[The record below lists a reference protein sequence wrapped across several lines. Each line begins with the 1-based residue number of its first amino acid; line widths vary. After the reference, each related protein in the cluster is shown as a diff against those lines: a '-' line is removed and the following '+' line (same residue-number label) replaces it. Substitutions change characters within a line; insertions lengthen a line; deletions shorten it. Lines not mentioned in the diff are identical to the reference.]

1 MGSQYDHRF
10 PFRFLKSK
18 QSGSYATPRIAR
30 PPSPPS
36 ETTEIL
42 DTDFDSDSVSD
53 DRDGFRR
60 RSEGSLGTE
69 SVTTASTPD
78 ELKTPDSAGLSGF
91 HFHIDDKP
99 MCGPEGPFL
108 FQSLSSPYRISDY
121 SMDIKSSVEIDLIFD
136 NEDAPDSATTPLY
149 SSASKLGPDRRDTPV
164 PRVVANPS
172 TPLQSVP
179 EEEHTSLRPDESK
192 VASWT
197 PQDVVTWLQNKSIDE
212 GIIEKFFIND
222 ISGSVLLDLQPDDL
236 KELDIQSFGKRHGLM
251 GSIRQ
256 LRNNISG
263 ESFEAAFPSTSEPV
277 SREPTPGSTI
287 AEVGVRSCNATPVAD
302 EDCAAA
308 NESLGQ
314 MTPYRL
320 SVSNKCFPN
329 STGARKAKIAENG
342 RGNKRDLLNI
352 SQGLPADS
360 LGSPVVVA
368 GDPGNAATAP
378 NMIKSPKSDVTAS
391 VVASSD
397 ALGPNQVTEMPISEK
412 TLQDVRPRDAQEN
425 VRHFIKLQRLSQLQP
440 VENPATPPKE
450 NFPSP
455 EADSPGNLAEKL
467 QKLPTL
473 RIPNDYDSSARSSK
487 FSPSLS
493 GQRTITPSVMRRRQG
508 LQESIPEQMTTPY
521 TSLFSPSDYYRQDP
535 HYGFTSQTPLSEMDV
550 PLTAIPIGP
559 VERVLSQSVPPNMRF
574 GYEGEY
580 APDPI
585 PRPISTKVEN
595 HRRKLSVNTSQSA
608 LRRLDEGRVMSPIET
623 PEDLEHTPRAAHC
636 RANPFTP
643 SGELSRDI
651 IHSGWVKKRKTK
663 NLVRH
668 EWSPRYCAL
677 RNTQR
682 GDERGT
688 ELAVYDRQMDADGDS
703 KALEYIDVDDYA
715 VACSSVASNSKLTAA
730 FKKTVLKRKDNTKGD
745 TAFAFSL
752 IPSPSGTSVS
762 DRKSIFQT
770 GKSHHF
776 AVNTRDERID
786 WMRELMLA
794 RALRRGR
801 DSGASLN
808 VNGTVVL

>member
-1 MGSQYDHRF
+1 MQ
-10 PFRFLKSK
+10 
-18 QSGSYATPRIAR
+18 
-30 PPSPPS
+30 
-36 ETTEIL
+36 
-42 DTDFDSDSVSD
+42 
-53 DRDGFRR
+53 
-60 RSEGSLGTE
+60 LGTD

-78 ELKTPDSAGLSGF
+78 ELPTPDSAGLSGF

-108 FQSLSSPYRISDY
+108 FQSLSNPYRISDH

-136 NEDAPDSATTPLY
+136 DDGPDSATTPLY

-179 EEEHTSLRPDESK
+179 EEEHTSLRPDESR

-197 PQDVVTWLQNKSIDE
+197 PQDVVAWLQKMSIDE

-251 GSIRQ
+251 SSIRQ
-256 LRNNISG
+256 LRNSISG
-263 ESFEAAFPSTSEPV
+263 EPFEVSISAPSEPV

-287 AEVGVRSCNATPVAD
+287 AEVGLRSCNATPVAD
-302 EDCAAA
+302 EDCTQSPA
-308 NESLGQ
+308 NDIEQYHNSRRRRRQRVVGPNDSISIVGIEQ
-314 MTPYRL
+314 
-320 SVSNKCFPN
+320 VFPKLHRC
-329 STGARKAKIAENG
+329 SKGEDCRKWQRQQARFAQYA
-342 RGNKRDLLNI
+342 
-352 SQGLPADS
+352 QGLPVET

-378 NMIKSPKSDVTAS
+378 NLIKSPKSEAPPS
-391 VVASSD
+391 IVASSD
-397 ALGPNQVTEMPISEK
+397 ALGPAQVTELPISEK

-450 NFPSP
+450 HFPSP
-455 EADSPGNLAEKL
+455 EADSPGKLAEKL
-467 QKLPTL
+467 QRLPTL
-473 RIPNDYDSSARSSK
+473 RIPNDYSSSARSSK

-508 LQESIPEQMTTPY
+508 FQESVSEQMKTPS
-521 TSLFSPSDYYRQDP
+521 TSLLSPSDYYRQDP

-559 VERVLSQSVPPNMRF
+559 IERVFSQSVPPNMRF
-574 GYEGEY
+574 GYEGDD

-623 PEDLEHTPRAAHC
+623 PEDLDHTPRAAHC

-668 EWSPRYCAL
+668 DWSPKYCAL
-677 RNTQR
+677 RNTQN

-688 ELAVYDRQMDADGDS
+688 ELAVYDHQMDAEGDS

-715 VACSSVASNSKLTAA
+715 VACSSVASSSKLTAA
-730 FKKTVLKRKDNTKGD
+730 FKKTVLKRKDNTRGD

-752 IPSPSGTSVS
+752 IPAPSGTSMS

-808 VNGTVVL
+808 VNGNIVL